1 MVDAFDPSTADFS
14 GIGSGSLYVG
24 DVAHKAFIRVDEQG
38 TRAAAA
44 TSVDI
49 KLTSALEPTEPK
61 VVRLDRPFAYLIV
74 DSQLNVPVF
83 VGVMD
88 GGPRTFSAAA

>member
-1 MVDAFDPSTADFS
+1 MKTHTDTPSHRREFLKIS
-14 GIGSGSLYVG
+14 
-24 DVAHKAFIRVDEQG
+24 G

-88 GGPRTFSAAA
+88 GGPRAFSAAA